1 MIASYNPGCD
11 DEELLQSLNDV
22 YRRVGA
28 SLAGLRRSLRLDSYS
43 PTGPLVRKATAPLEL
58 P

>member
-1 MIASYNPGCD
+1 MIASHQSAYPD
-11 DEELLQSLNDV
+11 DELLQSLNDV

-28 SLAGLRRSLRLDSYS
+28 SLAGLRRSLHLDSYA
-43 PTGPLVRKATAPLEL
+43 PTGPLVRRATAPLEL